1 MRKRMVTR
9 TIISTTC
16 EVKVYHKSANEVV
29 TETHTLA
36 GNFSAETYDKAMKR
50 LKKLIENDEC
60 VVVAIIEMHTVEHK
74 YGMEECDFI
83 KYADMLD

>member
-36 GNFSAETYDKAMKR
+36 GNFTADTYDKAMKQ
-50 LKKLIENDEC
+50 LKKLIEDDEC
-60 VVVAIIEMHTVEHK
+60 IVVAIISMQNVEHK
-74 YGMEECDFI
+74 YGMEEYDFI

>member
-9 TIISTTC
+9 TIVSTTC

-36 GNFSAETYDKAMKR
+36 GNYSAETYDKAMKQ
-50 LKKLIENDEC
+50 LKKLIEDGER

-74 YGMEECDFI
+74 YGMEEGDFI
-83 KYADMLD
+83 RLAHTLD

>member
-9 TIISTTC
+9 TITSTTC
-16 EVKVYHKSANEVV
+16 EVKVYHKSENEVV

-36 GNFSAETYDKAMKR
+36 GNFSAETYDKAMKA
-50 LKKLIENDEC
+50 LKKLIENEEC
-60 VVVAIIEMHTVEHK
+60 IVVAIIEMHTLEHK

-83 KYADMLD
+83 RYADLLD

>member
-29 TETHTLA
+29 TETHTLSGA
-36 GNFSAETYDKAMKR
+36 YTAETYGKAMKH

-60 VVVAIIEMHTVEHK
+60 IVVAIIEMHHAEHK
-74 YGMEECDFI
+74 YGMEESDFI